1 MDPSDR
7 RIRRSWWTFSFA
19 FVLVVVTAL
28 LRAIAPDAT
37 LADRVVLGVVVVAGL
52 AAFVHWSAV
61 ADLDDFKLVNDTF
74 GHLFGDRVL
83 TWAAELIRATLRAS
97 DVPARY
103 GGDEFAVILP
113 DTDAPEARRA
123 AERIL
128 EAFRDQPFVGEQ
140 RGPVPIAASIGAAT
154 FPADGRTATEL
165 IACADRRL
173 YQVKRDGGHGRD
185 AGPVSAG
192 PEAHSEGPAQPAD

>member
-1 MDPSDR
+1 
-7 RIRRSWWTFSFA
+7 
-19 FVLVVVTAL
+19 
-28 LRAIAPDAT
+28 
-37 LADRVVLGVVVVAGL
+37 
-52 AAFVHWSAV
+52 
-61 ADLDDFKLVNDTF
+61 
-74 GHLFGDRVL
+74 
-83 TWAAELIRATLRAS
+83 
-97 DVPARY
+97 
-103 GGDEFAVILP
+103 VILP
-113 DTDAPEARRA
+113 DTDAAEASRA

-185 AGPVSAG
+185 AGPERTG
-192 PEAHSEGPAQPAD
+192 TEAQTEGPAKPAD

>member
-1 MDPSDR
+1 MS
-7 RIRRSWWTFSFA
+7 
-19 FVLVVVTAL
+19 L
-28 LRAIAPDAT
+28 LM
-37 LADRVVLGVVVVAGL
+37 L
-52 AAFVHWSAV
+52 
-61 ADLDDFKLVNDTF
+61 DLDDFKLVNDTF

-113 DTDAPEARRA
+113 DTDTSEASRA

-185 AGPVSAG
+185 AGPVGAG
-192 PEAHSEGPAQPAD
+192 AEGREEVPGLPAD